1 MNNNT
6 PKKDEPRD
14 RTPLEVKIDTI
25 ILFLVLITFLLIII
39 LGLIGYFY
47 LEFHNNYGDVLGRG
61 QSYIIY

>member
-25 ILFLVLITFLLIII
+25 ILGIVCIFLFQLLFLVLWII
-39 LGLIGYFY
+39 
-47 LEFHNNYGDVLGRG
+47 EKA
-61 QSYIIY
+61 SIYNLF